1 MCAYLLRAM
10 HLSDP
15 SEKPSVNETQCT
27 TSKQSTL
34 RRAASAWIA
43 ARFPHLYGVEM
54 VLGITSA
61 THAVS
66 TIRWT
71 EWIVH

>member
-10 HLSDP
+10 HLSDL

-34 RRAASAWIA
+34 RRAASA
-43 ARFPHLYGVEM
+43 
-54 VLGITSA
+54 
-61 THAVS
+61 
-66 TIRWT
+66 
-71 EWIVH
+71 